1 MDASARPPAGP
12 VPHTGPDTSFSSI
25 PNQVFF
31 SPPPIFLIS
40 RGKMAGGQSYINIQM
55 SESSTNGIPSSKLS
69 PDPADQGGSTLTFH
83 NISYSVKV
91 KSGFLCC
98 RKTASKEV
106 LRDLK

>member
-1 MDASARPPAGP
+1 
-12 VPHTGPDTSFSSI
+12 
-25 PNQVFF
+25 
-31 SPPPIFLIS
+31 
-40 RGKMAGGQSYINIQM
+40 MAGGQSYINIQM
-55 SESSTNGIPSSKLS
+55 SESSTNGILSSKLS
-69 PDPADQGGSTLTFH
+69 PDLENEGGSTLTFH